1 MSLAHNILP
10 EARHEALFEP
20 HDPFATV
27 FVGVV
32 LPHGADSLA
41 EDVIV
46 ANRWALVHG
55 PAQVHVQPPE
65 VLDGLCGA
73 ECKGVLLIRFV
84 GHLLEVGERPRV
96 GERVHIHR
104 RRHGVA
110 RTADLGSS
118 LSAAFLPPALRPFLA
133 EMTSQ
138 RDDIAISCTLR
149 PVLPGSGATIGST
162 RQALGRFR
170 GSVITDLLNSSVE
183 TART

>member
-1 MSLAHNILP
+1 MCAASLAHNILP

-104 RRHGVA
+104 RRHGAA

-118 LSAAFLPPALRPFLA
+118 LSAAFFLPPALRPFL
-133 EMTSQ
+133 EKRLHRNQLHLMT
-138 RDDIAISCTLR
+138 
-149 PVLPGSGATIGST
+149 PVLPGSGATIGQPVRPS
-162 RQALGRFR
+162 AGF
-170 GSVITDLLNSSVE
+170 VVP
-183 TART
+183 

>member
-104 RRHGVA
+104 RRHGAA
-110 RTADLGSS
+110 RTADLWGLHADLGASTQTWGPPPSQMSS
-118 LSAAFLPPALRPFLA
+118 R
-133 EMTSQ
+133 
-138 RDDIAISCTLR
+138 R
-149 PVLPGSGATIGST
+149 
-162 RQALGRFR
+162 
-170 GSVITDLLNSSVE
+170 
-183 TART
+183 